1 MLSSCEYDSFE
12 EESGLGGVQGTEQ
25 NPFTRLDNSL
35 QGSAGTEE
43 DAGVFNIPVEN
54 IFPVETNVTVTYALG
69 GTAIFGED
77 YTIAGAT
84 ASGGEITIEFDKSSV
99 GVSVANIGIEIIN
112 DCDIEGSETVTI
124 QLTDTKAE
132 DGTPFNT
139 GQGDL
144 HTFVEVTIADVESVV
159 GFGAMSSAYTDT
171 LAIDTVAVEFGISD
185 FNAACP
191 PSYEVLVDGSTTST
205 TFDLL
210 TTALSFDGSS
220 ANLAVEVEI
229 SSDADTSDDTIVL
242 KVAETTDTG
251 IVISSD
257 THTIN
262 ITDSD
267 Q

>member
-1 MLSSCEYDSFE
+1 
-12 EESGLGGVQGTEQ
+12 
-25 NPFTRLDNSL
+25 
-35 QGSAGTEE
+35 
-43 DAGVFNIPVEN
+43 
-54 IFPVETNVTVTYALG
+54 
-69 GTAIFGED
+69 
-77 YTIAGAT
+77 
-84 ASGGEITIEFDKSSV
+84 
-99 GVSVANIGIEIIN
+99 
-112 DCDIEGSETVTI
+112 
-124 QLTDTKAE
+124 
-132 DGTPFNT
+132 
-139 GQGDL
+139 
-144 HTFVEVTIADVESVV
+144 
-159 GFGAMSSAYTDT
+159 
-171 LAIDTVAVEFGISD
+171 
-185 FNAACP
+185 NAACP